1 MAELITIARPYAEA
15 AFSYAKEQNALQSWS
30 DVLADLAAISEN
42 EEMVKFLANPSHT
55 KEQKLEIFLS
65 LLGAASA
72 TDAIKNF
79 LVALAEQGRLNT
91 LSFVSKLF
99 EELKATEEKRI
110 KASIA
115 SAMELND
122 EQKSKLSA
130 ALNSKFG
137 ADVDVEY
144 TTDSALIAGVRIK
157 VGDWVVENTAV
168 TQIQKLGAAI
178 AH

>member
-15 AFSYAKEQNALQSWS
+15 AFGYAKQQNALQSWS
-30 DVLADLAAISEN
+30 DVLANLAAISLN
-42 EEMVKFLANPSHT
+42 DDMAKFLANPAFS
-55 KEQKLEIFLS
+55 KGQKLDVFYG
-65 LLGAASA
+65 LLGAASEDSA
-72 TDAIKNF
+72 VKNF
-79 LVALAEQGRLNT
+79 LDALADQGRLST
-91 LSFVSKLF
+91 LGFVAQLF
-99 EELKATEEKRI
+99 EELKASEEKRI

-144 TTDSALIAGVRIK
+144 ITDSALIAGVRIK

>member
-15 AFSYAKEQNALQSWS
+15 AFRFAKEQNALKDWS
-30 DVLADLAAISEN
+30 DVLSNLAAIASN
-42 EEMVKFLANPSHT
+42 DDMAKFLANPSRS
-55 KEQKLEIFLS
+55 KEQKVDVFVS
-65 LLGAASA
+65 LLGSA
-72 TDAIKNF
+72 NLSKEVKNF
-79 LVALAEQGRLNT
+79 LDALAEQGRLT
-91 LSFVSKLF
+91 ALSSVSSVF
-99 EELKATEEKRI
+99 EELKASEEKRL

-115 SAMELND
+115 SAVELND

-144 TTDSALIAGVRIK
+144 ITDSALIAGVRIK